1 MGSYLTSF
9 SDDGAS
15 MGDAASN
22 NFDHYVVFDMFS
34 DDKFSQQNGEMQFTL
49 SWHFSYTLLSEAN
62 KGTK

>member
-49 SWHFSYTLLSEAN
+49 S
-62 KGTK
+62 